1 MKLNYI
7 IFYVSDAMATYKFYE
22 NAFGIKTK
30 FIHESKQ
37 YVEMETG
44 TTVLGF
50 ANNDF
55 IKNTFLIDFQENSV
69 KNKPAGLQIS
79 LTVDNVR
86 ESLEKAVS
94 AGAILVS
101 EPKIMPWDFE
111 VAFVKDTNGILIELC
126 KQI

>member
-7 IFYVSDAMATYKFYE
+7 IFYVSDAIETYKFYE
-22 NAFGIKTK
+22 KAFNIKTK
-30 FIHESKQ
+30 FLHESNQ

-55 IKNTFLIDFQENSV
+55 IKSTFLIDFQENSI
-69 KNKPAGLQIS
+69 NCKPAGFQIS
-79 LTVDNVR
+79 LSVDNVK
-86 ESLEKAVS
+86 ESLEKAIA
-94 AGAILVS
+94 AGAILVA
-101 EPKIMPWDFE
+101 EPKIMPWNFE
-111 VAFVKDTNGILIELC
+111 VAFVKDINGILIELC

>member
-7 IFYVSDAMATYKFYE
+7 IFYVSDAMETYRFYE
-22 NAFGIKTK
+22 KAFGIKTK
-30 FIHESKQ
+30 FVHESEQ

-44 TTVLGF
+44 ATVLGF

-55 IKNTFLIDFQENSV
+55 IKSTFSIDFQENSI
-69 KNKPAGLQIS
+69 NSKPAGFQIS

-86 ESLEKAVS
+86 ESFDKAIAAGAVS
-94 AGAILVS
+94 VS